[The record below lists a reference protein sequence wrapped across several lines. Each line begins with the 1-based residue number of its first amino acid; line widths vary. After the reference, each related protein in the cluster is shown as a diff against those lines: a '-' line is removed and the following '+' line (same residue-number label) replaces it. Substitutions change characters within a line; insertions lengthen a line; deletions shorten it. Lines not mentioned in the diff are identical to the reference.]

1 MNPKKDILIV
11 RVPEKFELDRDL
23 QKQVSINIHNNFNS
37 QFFTIVLFCENKTD
51 KTQFEIIKT

>member
-37 QFFTIVLFCENKTD
+37 QFFYNCSFLRK
-51 KTQFEIIKT
+51 

>member
-1 MNPKKDILIV
+1 MDKKDILIV
-11 RVPEKFELDRDL
+11 RVPEKLELDRDL